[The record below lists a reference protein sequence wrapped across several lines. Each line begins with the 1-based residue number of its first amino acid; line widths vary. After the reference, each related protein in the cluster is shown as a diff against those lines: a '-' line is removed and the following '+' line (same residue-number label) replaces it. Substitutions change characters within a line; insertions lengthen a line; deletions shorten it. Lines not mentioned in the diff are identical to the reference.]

1 MINLIGRVDWS
12 LIVKPVVEHGFRI
25 IIILLLAFIIQRLSR
40 RLVERV
46 TRSAVARERHNIPEM
61 EIAKR
66 IDTLTRINSTIVNI
80 AIVVLAGF
88 MILSEVG
95 IDVTALIAGAGIVG
109 LAVGFGAQNLVR
121 DIITGFF
128 IILDNS
134 YNKGDVVGIVGV
146 WGYVEDMD
154 LRRTVLRDL
163 DGAVHT
169 VPNGAITV
177 ATNLTREWA
186 RVNLN
191 VPVAYGEDLDK
202 VTEVLNRVGKELA
215 EDEYWGPFIT
225 EAPQVLRV
233 DNFEESGIAIKILG
247 VTQPIRQWDVTGELR
262 RRIKKAFDAEGI
274 EIPYPHRVVIQRDS
288 PQER

>member
-1 MINLIGRVDWS
+1 
-12 LIVKPVVEHGFRI
+12 
-25 IIILLLAFIIQRLSR
+25 
-40 RLVERV
+40 
-46 TRSAVARERHNIPEM
+46 
-61 EIAKR
+61 
-66 IDTLTRINSTIVNI
+66 
-80 AIVVLAGF
+80 
-88 MILSEVG
+88 
-95 IDVTALIAGAGIVG
+95 
-109 LAVGFGAQNLVR
+109 
-121 DIITGFF
+121 
-128 IILDNS
+128 
-134 YNKGDVVGIVGV
+134 
-146 WGYVEDMD
+146 
-154 LRRTVLRDL
+154 
-163 DGAVHT
+163 
-169 VPNGAITV
+169 
-177 ATNLTREWA
+177 
-186 RVNLN
+186 

>member
-128 IILDNS
+128 IILDNR
-134 YNKGDVVGIVGV
+134 YNKGDVVGIAGV